1 MPRGNVAT
9 SADRQEVLG
18 WVKSDEVCRE
28 VDEVG
33 VGGGA

>member
-1 MPRGNVAT
+1 MLRGNVTT
-9 SADRQEVLG
+9 SADRQEVLD
-18 WVKSDEVCRE
+18 WVKSDEVCGE